1 MLTFIHVYLIK
12 LDLKKFQAEVK
23 NCSSIFKNC
32 KFVTLIRVATTDM
45 HILTPLFPHFYVN
58 ACYLPQ

>member
-32 KFVTLIRVATTDM
+32 KFVTLIRVATYER
-45 HILTPLFPHFYVN
+45 IAVVF
-58 ACYLPQ
+58 